1 MGNLFS
7 SHLAGDAGAPE
18 ANVSGGL
25 PLSEADGM
33 PSLSGMSPSDAAAF
47 LQSNKK
53 ASLVS
58 GRLSCGWCTS
68 VWRHMPLR
76 ILKMPASTLRAGLQ
90 CCQSSHAKLYRLLHQ
105 QHDTCRCMH
114 HSLRTWWAL
123 RAFMWAAR

>member
-7 SHLAGDAGAPE
+7 SHLASDAGAPE

-47 LQSNKK
+47 LQSTKK

-58 GRLSCGWCTS
+58 VRPSYGWCTS
-68 VWRHMPLR
+68 VGRHMQLR
-76 ILKMPASTLRAGLQ
+76 ILKMPASTLRAAMTRTVAVALTLSFRDFFI
-90 CCQSSHAKLYRLLHQ
+90 SSMIPADACSFL
-105 QHDTCRCMH
+105 
-114 HSLRTWWAL
+114 
-123 RAFMWAAR
+123 

>member
-1 MGNLFS
+1 MASFHVYVWKDTKLRLEIRSPLAVQNTQGGMGNLFS

-53 ASLVS
+53 ASLAS
-58 GRLSCGWCTS
+58 ARPPCGRCTS
-68 VWRHMPLR
+68 L
-76 ILKMPASTLRAGLQ
+76 
-90 CCQSSHAKLYRLLHQ
+90 
-105 QHDTCRCMH
+105 
-114 HSLRTWWAL
+114 
-123 RAFMWAAR
+123 